1 MDQSEFPDQFVDV
14 LTPIIRQVM
23 AIEDITSGDERQ
35 GFAVRFRGRLLL
47 ESQDVFQRLDPLF
60 YDQGLTLLLREEAG
74 QQLIIGLQGTIQPQ
88 ASNPWINLGLFMLTL
103 LSMLFAGAQ
112 YGLEG
117 PIENSLSG
125 ITGALLGNLDNG
137 ILFAAS
143 LLSIL
148 TAHEFGHYF
157 AARFHKTA
165 VTLPYFLPFPSLFGT
180 LGAFI
185 RLKEPPRDRRA
196 LLDIGLAGPL
206 AGLVVALPV
215 LLIGIALSDVG
226 RLPLNPQAALG
237 TVLEGNSIIYLGAKF
252 LIKGEL
258 LPMPLRYEDLPPLLY
273 WIRYF
278 FVGVPMPY
286 GGRDILLHPMAW
298 AGWAGLLVTS
308 LNLIPAGQLDG
319 GHTIYV
325 LIGRAASRIWPI
337 IVLILVLLGFV
348 WPGWYIWAAMIFMM
362 GRTYATPRDDI
373 TPLDSR
379 RRMLAILGLVVFI
392 LVFTP
397 IPLRTF

>member
-1 MDQSEFPDQFVDV
+1 MDQPELPDQIIDV
-14 LTPIIRQVM
+14 LTPTIRQLM

-47 ESQDVFQRLDPLF
+47 ESQDVFQRLDPVF
-60 YDQGLTLLLREEAG
+60 NKQGLTLLLREEAG
-74 QQLIIGLQGTIQPQ
+74 QQLIVGLQGTIQPQ
-88 ASNPWINLGLFMLTL
+88 ASNAWINLGLFILTL

-125 ITGALLGNLDNG
+125 IARALLGNLDNG

-143 LLSIL
+143 LLGIL

-215 LLIGIALSDVG
+215 LLIGIALSEVG
-226 RLPLNPQAALG
+226 RLPLNSQAAAG
-237 TVLEGNSIIYLGAKF
+237 TVLEGNSVIYLAAKF

-258 LPMPLRYEDLPPLLY
+258 LPSPLRFEDLPPFLY

-286 GGRDILLHPMAW
+286 GARDILLHPMAW

-325 LIGRAASRIWPI
+325 LIGRAASRLWPL
-337 IVLILVLLGFV
+337 IVFTLVLLGFV
-348 WPGWYIWAAMIFMM
+348 WQGWYIWAAMIFMM
-362 GRTYATPRDDI
+362 GRRYATPRDDI

-379 RRMLAILGLVVFI
+379 RKMLAIFGLVVFI

>member
-1 MDQSEFPDQFVDV
+1 MDSMEQPDRVVDT
-14 LTPIIRQVM
+14 LTANVRQVM
-23 AIEDITSGDERQ
+23 TIEDITSGDERQ
-35 GFAVRFRGRLLL
+35 GFAVRFRGQLLID
-47 ESQDVFQRLDPLF
+47 SQEVFQRLDPLF
-60 YDQGLTLLLREEAG
+60 HQQGLTLMLREEAG
-74 QQLIIGLQGTIQPQ
+74 RQQVIGLPGTIQAQ
-88 ASNPWINLGLFMLTL
+88 ASNPWINLILFILTL
-103 LSMLFAGAQ
+103 MSMLFAGAQ

-117 PIENSLSG
+117 PIDNSLTG
-125 ITGALLGNLDNG
+125 IGRALLGNLDNG
-137 ILFAAS
+137 FIFAAS

-157 AARFHKTA
+157 AARYHKTA

-206 AGLVVALPV
+206 AGLVVAIP
-215 LLIGIALSDVG
+215 LLFIGIALSEIG
-226 RLPLNPQAALG
+226 RLPLSPQAATG
-237 TVLEGNSIIYLGAKF
+237 TILEGNSILYLG
-252 LIKGEL
+252 IKYLVTGEL
-258 LPMPLRYEDLPPLLY
+258 LPSPLRYENLPPLLY

-278 FVGVPMPY
+278 FVGLPMPF
-286 GGRDILLHPMAW
+286 GGRDVLLHPMAW

-325 LIGRAASRIWPI
+325 LIGRAATRIWPL
-337 IVLILVLLGFV
+337 VVVALVLLGWV
-348 WPGWYIWAAMIFMM
+348 WPGWYIWAAMVFMM

-373 TPLDSR
+373 TKLDPR
-379 RRMLAILGLVVFI
+379 RKLLAILGLIVFV

-397 IPLRTF
+397 VPLRGF